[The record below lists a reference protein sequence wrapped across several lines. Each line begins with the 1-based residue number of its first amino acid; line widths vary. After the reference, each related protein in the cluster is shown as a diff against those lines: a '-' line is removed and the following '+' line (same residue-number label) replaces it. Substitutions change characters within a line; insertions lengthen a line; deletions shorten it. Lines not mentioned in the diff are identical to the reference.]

1 MTFEK
6 KGIAAFFAG
15 AILVLGGGY
24 TARILMDDVP
34 SAATREYRR
43 MVADQEEVTKVKC
56 TEPMA
61 EFQIAETKYLQT
73 YGLLFQPTEKYDIL
87 SSTDE
92 KNAKQVADAND
103 LKLNEEMA
111 FQSCADAKV
120 ENVAIKPANN
130 WDYFKAHW
138 KEMMFNVK

>member
-1 MTFEK
+1 MTFEQ

-15 AILVLGGGY
+15 AILILSGGY

-34 SAATREYRR
+34 RAAKREYQR
-43 MVADQEEVTKVKC
+43 MIADQEEVSRVKC

-61 EFQIAETKYLQT
+61 EFSIAETKYLQN
-73 YGLLFQPTEKYDIL
+73 YGLLFHPTEKYDIL

-92 KNAKQVADAND
+92 KNAKQVADANE
-103 LKLNEEMA
+103 LKLTEELVR
-111 FQSCADAKV
+111 QSCADAKA
-120 ENVAIKPANN
+120 ENVEIKSAEN